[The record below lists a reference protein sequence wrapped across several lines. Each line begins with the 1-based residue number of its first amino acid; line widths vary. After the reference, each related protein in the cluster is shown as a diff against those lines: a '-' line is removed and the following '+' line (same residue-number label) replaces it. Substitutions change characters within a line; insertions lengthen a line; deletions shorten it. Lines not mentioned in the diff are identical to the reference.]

1 MVECIKI
8 RLCMMKICLRIAAVL
23 GSHFRTQKTAV
34 LTHLLIPVGCE
45 RGLGCFNHT
54 KEYSKYQP
62 IHLTNCDS
70 LQELNCF

>member
-45 RGLGCFNHT
+45 RGRDALIIL
-54 KEYSKYQP
+54 KE
-62 IHLTNCDS
+62 DS
-70 LQELNCF
+70 ECQLYNL